1 LSRST
6 TPYEDPD
13 SGEQKHY
20 ILEAD
25 QFDATVNIGPAY
37 NTKRQEAFAM
47 LTEMAQGNPQLMATS
62 GDIVFRNSDIPGK
75 DELSERQK
83 RFINL
88 QMPGLIEDEGK
99 KQDPQVLQ
107 NQLQMAM
114 QQHDMLAQQLTE
126 VSEEL
131 KTQSFKVQSAERIKL
146 AELEQRKEEA
156 YLQYQLEIAKLGQTD
171 ALQRLQIEL
180 DAVKTQLD
188 TGMQQQQHEAAE
200 KARYE
205 GMEHEVGMKGMD
217 QQHQVGMAE
226 MQGEQAEKQAKMQAK
241 QKGDK

>member
-1 LSRST
+1 
-6 TPYEDPD
+6 
-13 SGEQKHY
+13 
-20 ILEAD
+20 
-25 QFDATVNIGPAY
+25 
-37 NTKRQEAFAM
+37 M

-88 QMPGLIEDEGK
+88 QMPGLIEEENK
-99 KQDPQVLQ
+99 KEDPQVLK
-107 NQLQMAM
+107 NQLQMVM
-114 QQHDMLAQQLTE
+114 QQHQALVQQLDQ

-131 KTQSFKVQSAERIKL
+131 KTESYKVQSNERIKL
-146 AELEQRKEEA
+146 AELQQKQEEA
-156 YLQYQLEIAKLGQTD
+156 YLKYQLEAAKLGQTD

-180 DAVKTQLD
+180 EAVRTQLD
-188 TGMQQQQHEAAE
+188 TGFKQQQHEAGE

-205 GMEHEVGMKGMD
+205 DMEHEAGMKGMD

-226 MQGEQAEKQAKMQAK
+226 MQAEQAEKQAEMQAQ
-241 QKGDK
+241 QKGDE